1 MRFLLQPLVMVC
13 VCFGA
18 SVQAQD
24 CTPLATLKMNHA
36 EPDSEIRTVPVSI
49 NGVERQMVLDTG
61 GAITQM
67 SRRTIQ
73 ELNLPLRRS
82 GAKVFDINGRVSS
95 RFTLIEKF
103 GFGHLERDKA
113 ALMVWPEPAR
123 PWAGILAQDML
134 QPYDIDMD
142 FASDELKMY
151 ARDCP
156 RPPAWTRDASRVP
169 MRNRGWH
176 LHIPLVLDGR
186 TYDGIFDTGSR
197 NTIMRMPAARR
208 DFGVGPDTHEMK
220 RYPAINGVPTL
231 DGYLHNFSKLSVGG
245 VAVDSPQLLLVPDVM
260 NRNADRSPLAR
271 SRARRHNDGLV
282 LPELTL
288 GMNVMKNLRLY
299 ISFSEEALYV
309 APAVSRGGVPAT
321 GEAKP

>member
-1 MRFLLQPLVMVC
+1 
-13 VCFGA
+13 
-18 SVQAQD
+18 
-24 CTPLATLKMNHA
+24 MNHA
-36 EPDSEIRTVPVSI
+36 EPGSEIRTVPVSI

-95 RFTLIEKF
+95 RFTSIEKF
-103 GFGHLERDKA
+103 GFGHLKRDKA

-123 PWAGILAQDML
+123 PWAGIIAQDML
-134 QPYDIDMD
+134 QPYDIDLD
-142 FASDELKMY
+142 FVRDELKMY
-151 ARDCP
+151 AKDCP
-156 RPPAWTRDASRVP
+156 RPPAWTRTATKIP
-169 MRNRGWH
+169 MQTKGWH
-176 LHIPLVLDGR
+176 LHIPLTLDGK

-208 DFGVGPDTHEMK
+208 DFGIDPDTHTLK
-220 RYPAINGVPTL
+220 RYPAINGDPFL
-231 DGYLHNFSKLSVGG
+231 DGYHHSFSKLSVGG
-245 VAVDSPQLLLVPDVM
+245 IVVDAPQILLVPDVM
-260 NRNADRSPLAR
+260 NRNADRSPIAR
-271 SRARRHNDGLV
+271 DRARRHNDGLV

-288 GMNVMKNLRLY
+288 GMDVMKNLRLY
-299 ISFSEEALYV
+299 ISFSERALYV
-309 APAVSRGGVPAT
+309 APAVSRGGIPAT